1 MFRPGL
7 AHRFPQGG
15 PCGLNISVLLSE
27 PRTGVL
33 PPSRW
38 FGTSGSAAGPSGPH
52 GGRAGGISPRG
63 SPLWVA
69 PRWPILGACWDGP
82 VLLSEPRTGVLPA
95 SRWFRTSGSPAGPP
109 GLHRGGRGGPP
120 GLSPADSAAPVLP
133 GCLLGPAW
141 DIPVLLSDT
150 AHKLATLIYTM
161 LRYGQEYVDA
171 GAEYHDRSS
180 RWRWLA
186 RPVVNSGRRTGRLS
200 HPASAAVVSVP
211 VAASPFSPGGAA
223 RFCFY
228 TCPRP
233 RTGLS
238 GPRLCPRAGGSVP
251 GVSGAASGPS
261 SGPSGGNPRGSSG
274 PPARRSH
281 APLPV
286 PAAGGGFAGFSGGA
300 AVFRGLSAIFRRLPA
315 VPPGPFAP
323 FSRISPVW
331 PPEPRTGVLPPLWRL
346 HAPEAAGASSASLV
360 ARRGRFPVAPDR
372 LSPAARPSLSTG
384 FLPPIYKGKKILFPL

>member
-1 MFRPGL
+1 M
-7 AHRFPQGG
+7 
-15 PCGLNISVLLSE
+15 
-27 PRTGVL
+27 
-33 PPSRW
+33 PPSRRSVDVRKQR
-38 FGTSGSAAGPSGPH
+38 GAVRPA
-52 GGRAGGISPRG
+52 RRG
-63 SPLWVA
+63 SGAAARGGPPL
-69 PRWPILGACWDGP
+69 PRRCPRRPILGACWDGP
-82 VLLSEPRTGVLPA
+82 VLLSEPRTRFLPA

-109 GLHRGGRGGPP
+109 GLHRGAQGVRLPRG
-120 GLSPADSAAPVLP
+120 SPLWVASRRSLP
-133 GCLLGPAW
+133 GRLLGPAW

-211 VAASPFSPGGAA
+211 VAAFPFSPGGAA

-238 GPRLCPRAGGSVP
+238 GPRLSPRAGGSVP
-251 GVSGAASGPS
+251 GVSGAVRGGQSFQRSLRRESQRACRPS
-261 SGPSGGNPRGSSG
+261 
-274 PPARRSH
+274 ARRLR
-281 APLPV
+281 ALLPV

-323 FSRISPVW
+323 FSRISPVL
-331 PPEPRTGVLPPLWRL
+331 PPEPRIGVLPPPWRL
-346 HAPEAAGASSASLV
+346 HAPEAAGASSVSLM
-360 ARRGRFPVAPDR
+360 ARSGRFPVAPDR
-372 LSPAARPSLSTG
+372 PSPAARPVLSQR
-384 FLPPIYKGKKILFPL
+384 FLPPIYKGKKILLPL

>member
-1 MFRPGL
+1 MDVWERCGAVGP
-7 AHRFPQGG
+7 ARGG
-15 PCGLNISVLLSE
+15 
-27 PRTGVL
+27 
-33 PPSRW
+33 
-38 FGTSGSAAGPSGPH
+38 
-52 GGRAGGISPRG
+52 AGGISPRG

-69 PRWPILGACWDGP
+69 PRRFHPGRLLGWPGFALRAAYTLFACLP
-82 VLLSEPRTGVLPA
+82 VVQDVWEPCGA
-95 SRWFRTSGSPAGPP
+95 SRPAQGGAGGISPRGSPLWVTSRP
-109 GLHRGGRGGPP
+109 
-120 GLSPADSAAPVLP
+120 SLP
-133 GCLLGPAW
+133 GRLLGPAW

-211 VAASPFSPGGAA
+211 VAAFPFSPGGAA

-251 GVSGAASGPS
+251 GVSGAVGSPS
-261 SGPSGGNPRGSSG
+261 SGPSGGNPSG
-274 PPARRSH
+274 PAGPPPAGCAPFCRSRRPAAVLPVFPAGQPFFAAFPPFSAACPPFPPAR
-281 APLPV
+281 
-286 PAAGGGFAGFSGGA
+286 
-300 AVFRGLSAIFRRLPA
+300 
-315 VPPGPFAP
+315 
-323 FSRISPVW
+323 SP
-331 PPEPRTGVLPPLWRL
+331 
-346 HAPEAAGASSASLV
+346 
-360 ARRGRFPVAPDR
+360 RFPAYP
-372 LSPAARPSLSTG
+372 
-384 FLPPIYKGKKILFPL
+384 LFGPQSRV

>member
-1 MFRPGL
+1 M
-7 AHRFPQGG
+7 ARFCSQSRVQAF
-15 PCGLNISVLLSE
+15 C
-27 PRTGVL
+27 L
-33 PPSRW
+33 PPGGLGRL
-38 FGTSGSAAGPSGPH
+38 GALRGLQACTGGAG
-52 GGRAGGISPRG
+52 ADPRG
-63 SPLWVA
+63 SPL
-69 PRWPILGACWDGP
+69 PISQRRSFLDAFLG
-82 VLLSEPRTGVLPA
+82 
-95 SRWFRTSGSPAGPP
+95 
-109 GLHRGGRGGPP
+109 
-120 GLSPADSAAPVLP
+120 
-133 GCLLGPAW
+133 GPAW

-211 VAASPFSPGGAA
+211 VAAFPFSPGGAA

-238 GPRLCPRAGGSVP
+238 GPRLSPRAGGSVP
-251 GVSGAASGPS
+251 GVSGAASGAASGPS
-261 SGPSGGNPRGSSG
+261 SGPSGGAARGPSG

-281 APLPV
+281 ALPPV

-300 AVFRGLSAIFRRLPA
+300 AVFRGLSAIFRGLPA
-315 VPPGPFAP
+315 VLPGPFAP
-323 FSRISPVW
+323 FSRISPVL
-331 PPEPRTGVLPPLWRL
+331 PPEPRTGVLPPPWRL
-346 HAPEAAGASSASLV
+346 HAPEAAGASSVSLM
-360 ARRGRFPVAPDR
+360 ARSGRFPVAPDR
-372 LSPAARPSLSTG
+372 PSPAARPVLSQR
-384 FLPPIYKGKKILFPL
+384 FLPPIYKGKKILLPL